1 MPIFLV
7 SETVIDLAFLLEGSK
22 QLTSAQF
29 EALKTFVKSSI
40 DNIHVSESGSHVAV
54 MEYSDEATLKIS
66 FNDFTN
72 PDRLKEAVD
81 RIQPSRGQGVE
92 TAKGLELAANR
103 VFGVGHGSRPGVAK
117 VLVLLTASNS
127 TGVERLRY
135 AAMPLVYRG
144 VTVYVVG
151 IGKNVD
157 QDEVKELV
165 ADKGMVVSVN
175 VVNELPRVVP
185 NVLKKIISV
194 VEKGKYNATQC
205 NAVYCSV
212 V

>member
-1 MPIFLV
+1 
-7 SETVIDLAFLLEGSK
+7 
-22 QLTSAQF
+22 
-29 EALKTFVKSSI
+29 
-40 DNIHVSESGSHVAV
+40 

-92 TAKGLELAANR
+92 TAKGLELAANI

-117 VLVLLTASNS
+117 VLVLLTASKS

-135 AAMPLVYRG
+135 AAMPLVSRG

-165 ADKGMVVSVN
+165 TDKGMVVSVN
-175 VVNELPRVVP
+175 VVDELPRVVP
-185 NVLKKIISV
+185 NVLKKVISD

-205 NAVYCSV
+205 SV
-212 V
+212 VWCSIMWCGVV